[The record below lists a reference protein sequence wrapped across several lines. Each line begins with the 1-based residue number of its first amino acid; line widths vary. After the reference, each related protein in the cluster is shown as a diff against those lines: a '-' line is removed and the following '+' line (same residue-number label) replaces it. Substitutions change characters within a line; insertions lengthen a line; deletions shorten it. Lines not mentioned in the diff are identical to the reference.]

1 MSRRGTRRRDGER
14 GQVLVLFIL
23 GLVAMLAVGALLL
36 DGANALVTRRRLQN
50 AGDAAAL
57 AGANILQAQGSAHV
71 CSTASS
77 SPPGAARADIIA
89 AVNASLAV
97 NLPWLPAGSVT
108 VSCAQDAI
116 YKNQAVTVD
125 LRINSSNFLGAA
137 IGYGGT
143 VVGTTSTALNGQIAG
158 SDFNIVLLDPWNAS
172 WPNNRRGCP
181 AFLISGGPTMHFG
194 GSVQINSA
202 CPAANGGALATNGS
216 SATVTFSGGRNLYM
230 VGGYDPG
237 PLTINPAPVTGA
249 EALEDPLQDLEPIT
263 SNCTTLS
270 GIGNVLRS
278 ATRLVL
284 SNTTQVLQ
292 PGVYCGGIQ
301 LRNSA
306 VALLRPGVYIIDG
319 GGIDVGAQ
327 ASMCSISATSIA
339 TDCNSFASECPD
351 IACGVLLYNTGTT
364 VTMGQ
369 LSFGAGA
376 TLKLRAYDD
385 RANSNVGF
393 EYRNILI
400 WQSASPVPTST
411 YGQPEVRLNG
421 GGNVDVSGTVY
432 APSAKVQM
440 GGGSGGSGGSLT
452 LSLQFIA
459 WDLEMSGNSAFAFNY
474 NDADFAFPKDYGLV
488 K

>member
-1 MSRRGTRRRDGER
+1 MSTRARRRNGEQ
-14 GQVLVLFIL
+14 GQILVLFIL

-57 AGANILQAQGSAHV
+57 AGANTLQAAGSAHV
-71 CSTASS
+71 CSTVSS

-97 NLPWLPAGSVT
+97 NLPWLPAGNIT
-108 VSCAQDAI
+108 VSCAQEAI

-125 LRINSSNFLGAA
+125 LRINSSNFLGSA

-143 VVGTTSTALNGQIAG
+143 VVNTSSTAVNGQIAG
-158 SDFNIVLLDPWNAS
+158 SDFNIVLLDPSNLS
-172 WPNNRRGCP
+172 WPNSKRGCP
-181 AFLISGGPTMHFG
+181 SFLISGGPTMHFG
-194 GSVQINSA
+194 GSVQINSS
-202 CPAANGGALATNGS
+202 CSAANGGALATNGS
-216 SATVTFSGGRNLYM
+216 SATVSFSGSRSMYM
-230 VGGYDPG
+230 VGGYSPG
-237 PLTINPAPVTGA
+237 PLTINPAPVTGSS
-249 EALEDPLQDLEPIT
+249 ALEDPLLDLEPIT
-263 SNCTTLS
+263 SSCTS
-270 GIGNVLRS
+270 GTIRS

-284 SNTTQVLQ
+284 NNTTQVLQ

-301 LRNSA
+301 LRNSSI
-306 VALLRPGVYIIDG
+306 ALLRPGIYIIDG

-327 ASMCSISATSIA
+327 ASFCSISATSIA
-339 TDCNSFASECPD
+339 TNCSSFASECPD
-351 IACGVLLYNTGTT
+351 ISCGVLLYNTGTASGSGA
-364 VTMGQ
+364 MGQ
-369 LSFGAGA
+369 LSIGAGA

-411 YGQPEVRLNG
+411 YAQPEVRLNG

-432 APSAKVQM
+432 APSGKVSM
-440 GGGSGGSGGSLT
+440 GGGSGGTGGSIT

>member
-1 MSRRGTRRRDGER
+1 MSNRGTRRRDGER

-57 AGANILQAQGSAHV
+57 AGANTIQAAGSAHV
-71 CSTASS
+71 CSTVSS
-77 SPPGAARADIIA
+77 SPPGAPRADIVA

-97 NLPWLPAGSVT
+97 NLPWLAAGNITVT
-108 VSCAQDAI
+108 CAQEAL

-125 LRINSSNFLGAA
+125 LRINSSNFLGSA

-143 VVGTTSTALNGQIAG
+143 VVATSSTAVNGQIAG
-158 SDFNIVLLDPWNAS
+158 SDFNIVLLDPWNSS
-172 WPNNRRGCP
+172 WPNARRGCP
-181 AFLISGGPTMHFG
+181 SFLISGGPTIHFG

-202 CPAANGGALATNGS
+202 CPAANGGALATNGGA
-216 SATVTFSGGRNLYM
+216 ATVTFSGGRSLYM

-237 PLTINPAPVTGA
+237 PLTINPAPIQGA
-249 EALEDPLQDLEPIT
+249 SALEDPLQDLEPISSSCT
-263 SNCTTLS
+263 SGT
-270 GIGNVLRS
+270 IRS

-284 SNTTQVLQ
+284 NGVTQVLQ
-292 PGVYCGGIQ
+292 PGVYCGGIE
-301 LRNSA
+301 LRSSA
-306 VALLRPGVYIIDG
+306 VALLRPGIYVIDG
-319 GGIDVGAQ
+319 GGISVGAQ
-327 ASMCSISATSIA
+327 ASMCSISATSLA
-339 TDCNSFASECPD
+339 ANCSAFAAECPD
-351 IACGVLLYNTGTT
+351 IACGALLYNTGTT
-364 VTMGQ
+364 STMGQ

-393 EYRNILI
+393 EYRNILM
-400 WQSASPVPTST
+400 WQNASPVPTST
-411 YGQPEVRLNG
+411 YAQPEVRLNG
-421 GGNVDVSGTVY
+421 GGNVDISGTVY
-432 APSAKVQM
+432 APSGKVTM
-440 GGGSGGSGGSLT
+440 GGGSGGSGGNIT
-452 LSLQFIA
+452 LALQFIA

>member
-1 MSRRGTRRRDGER
+1 MRGSRRRDGER

-57 AGANILQAQGSAHV
+57 AGANTIHAAGSAHV
-71 CSTASS
+71 CSTVSS

-97 NLPWLPAGSVT
+97 NVPWLQAGNITVT
-108 VSCAQDAI
+108 CAQEAI
-116 YKNQAVTVD
+116 YKNQAVSVD

-143 VVGTTSTALNGQIAG
+143 VVATSSTALNGQIAG
-158 SDFNIVLLDPWNAS
+158 SDFNIVLLDPWNS
-172 WPNNRRGCP
+172 GWPNNKRGCP
-181 AFLISGGPTMHFG
+181 SFLISGGPTMHFG

-202 CPAANGGALATNGS
+202 CPAANGGALGTNGS
-216 SATVTFSGGRNLYM
+216 SATVTFSGGRSLYM

-237 PLTINPAPVTGA
+237 PLTINPTPVTGA
-249 EALEDPLQDLEPIT
+249 GSLEDPLQDLEPIT
-263 SNCTTLS
+263 SSCTS
-270 GIGNVLRS
+270 GTIRS

-284 SNTTQVLQ
+284 NGVTQVLE
-292 PGVYCGGIQ
+292 PGVYCGGIE
-301 LRNSA
+301 LRSSA
-306 VALLRPGVYIIDG
+306 IALLRPGIYIIDG
-319 GGIDVGAQ
+319 GGISVGAQ
-327 ASMCSISATSIA
+327 ASLCSISATSIA
-339 TDCNSFASECPD
+339 TNCTAFASECPD
-351 IACGVLLYNTGTT
+351 IACGALLYNTGTAS
-364 VTMGQ
+364 TMGQ
-369 LSFGAGA
+369 LSVGAGS
-376 TLKLRAYDD
+376 TVKLRAYDD
-385 RANSNVGF
+385 RANANVGF

-400 WQSASPVPTST
+400 WQSASPVPTAT
-411 YGQPEVRLNG
+411 YAQPEVRLNG
-421 GGNVDVSGTVY
+421 GGNIDISGTVY
-432 APSAKVQM
+432 APSAKVAM
-440 GGGSGGSGGSLT
+440 GGGSGGSGGSIT

>member
-1 MSRRGTRRRDGER
+1 MSTRASRRNGER
-14 GQVLVLFIL
+14 GQILVLFIL

-57 AGANILQAQGSAHV
+57 AGANTIHAAGSAHV
-71 CSTASS
+71 CSTGSS
-77 SPPGAARADIIA
+77 SPPGPARADIIA
-89 AVNASLAV
+89 AVQASLAV
-97 NLPWLPAGSVT
+97 NLPWLPPGNIT
-108 VSCAQDAI
+108 VSCAQDAL

-125 LRINSSNFLGAA
+125 LQINSSNFLGAA

-143 VVGTTSTALNGQIAG
+143 VVATTSTALNGQIAG
-158 SDFNIVLLDPWNAS
+158 SDFNIVLLDPWNSS
-172 WPNNRRGCP
+172 WPNSRRGCP
-181 AFLISGGPTMHFG
+181 SFLISGGPTMHFG

-216 SATVTFSGGRNLYM
+216 SATVTFSGSRSLYM

-237 PLTINPAPVTGA
+237 PLTINPTPVTGA
-249 EALEDPLQDLEPIT
+249 SALEDPLQDLEPIT
-263 SNCTTLS
+263 SSCTS
-270 GIGNVLRS
+270 GTIRS
-278 ATRLVL
+278 ASRLVL
-284 SNTTQVLQ
+284 NGVTQVLQ
-292 PGVYCGGIQ
+292 PGVYCGGIE
-301 LRNSA
+301 LRSSA
-306 VALLRPGVYIIDG
+306 IALLRPGIYVIDG
-319 GGIDVGAQ
+319 GGISVGAQ
-327 ASMCSISATSIA
+327 ASLCSISATSIA
-339 TDCNSFASECPD
+339 TNCTSFASECPD
-351 IACGVLLYNTGTT
+351 IACGVLLYNTGTASGT
-364 VTMGQ
+364 GAMGQ
-369 LSFGAGA
+369 FSFGAGA
-376 TLKLRAYDD
+376 TLQLRAYDD

-421 GGNVDVSGTVY
+421 GGNVNISGTVY
-432 APSAKVQM
+432 APSGKVHM